1 MTLNSQTF
9 DHWIRNRFVELNT
22 ELEILYSNQT
32 ERTNVDSIGNDL
44 KCSLEDEGREIIKTL
59 LSEGNTDEGFD
70 NAFDL
75 LGNVGLYMAA
85 CRRHEITDPSKQRT
99 SPLKEASGL
108 AMNIGASIGVTPRFA
123 TAHLSTH
130 NKAVDGV
137 YKSFTSLPA
146 EKIFLDYNTKSILAY
161 KRAADALLKLHPLG
175 ISHPMC
181 FELLVVV
188 KEALEEVIK
197 SNTALYEKLNV
208 DDFFY
213 CVRPYYKPYHV
224 GFQVYRGANAGDFA
238 GINVID
244 ILLGLCFANEPAYSQ
259 MLVDKF
265 LYMVPEDQ
273 SILRDCMRRTS
284 IMEDFLDSE
293 VSSKNWYKNNLTLFL
308 EICQLH
314 GDAATQHHNQLVEKY
329 IAGPSSALKGSQ
341 LDNITASGPPLEVLL
356 DSLEKL
362 RDRRAA
368 ANRDDIRTR
377 FDDIQ
382 ILKKRLA
389 KSKNIKKTNFK
400 DDFILTNSNYLL
412 NHSVGRPLKTSEND
426 FAERFY
432 EPWKKSNDEPWEK
445 WLETI
450 NDFTLSLAK
459 IFNAKQSEFC
469 PQVNLSS
476 GLTKILMS
484 LKQVQKKKS
493 VVLVSEID
501 FPGMG
506 FALKK
511 SLPEDCEIRFIP
523 ANEDIT
529 NSSIWDAY
537 MTEDIDLVFV
547 SHAYS
552 NTGQLSPISDVISM
566 ARSRDIISIL
576 DIAQSAGIVP
586 IDLTALKP
594 DFMLGS
600 SVKWLCGG
608 PGAAYLWVNTE
619 RLSSCEPKDVGWFS
633 HENPFEFDIHNFRY
647 HDSALKFWGGTP
659 VVAPFVIA
667 TNSINY
673 FTKIGI
679 KNIRKHNQALIA
691 KTANEIDLEFVS
703 PRDEAIRGG
712 TMILDF
718 GSNQQKVL
726 NHLQDNN
733 IGVDLRSHGIR
744 ISPHI
749 YNDELDI
756 DQLIS
761 VIKSTKF

>member
-1 MTLNSQTF
+1 MTPNSKTF

-146 EKIFLDYNTKSILAY
+146 EKLFLDYNTKAILAY

-175 ISHPMC
+175 ISHPLC
-181 FELLVVV
+181 LELLVVV

-197 SNTALYEKLNV
+197 SNAALYEKLNV

-284 IMEDFLDSE
+284 IMEDFLDSD

-608 PGAAYLWVNTE
+608 PGASYLWVNTE

-749 YNDELDI
+749 YNDEQDI

>member
-1 MTLNSQTF
+1 MTPNSQTL

-146 EKIFLDYNTKSILAY
+146 EKLFLDYNTKAILAY

-175 ISHPMC
+175 ISHPLC
-181 FELLVVV
+181 LELLVVV

-197 SNTALYEKLNV
+197 SNAALYEKLNV

-284 IMEDFLDSE
+284 IMEDFLDSD

-523 ANEDIT
+523 VNEDIT

-659 VVAPFVIA
+659 VVAPFIIA

-726 NHLQDNN
+726 THLQDNN

-749 YNDELDI
+749 YNDEQDI

>member
-1 MTLNSQTF
+1 MTPNSKTF

-146 EKIFLDYNTKSILAY
+146 EKLFLDYNTKAILAY

-181 FELLVVV
+181 LELLVVV

-197 SNTALYEKLNV
+197 SNAALYEKLNV

-284 IMEDFLDSE
+284 IMEDFLDSD

-749 YNDELDI
+749 YNDEQDI

>member
-1 MTLNSQTF
+1 MTPNSQTF

-44 KCSLEDEGREIIKTL
+44 KCSIEDEGREIIKTL

-181 FELLVVV
+181 LELLVVV

-197 SNTALYEKLNV
+197 SNAALYEKLNV

-284 IMEDFLDSE
+284 IMEDFLDSK

-459 IFNAKQSEFC
+459 IFNAKKSEFC

-749 YNDELDI
+749 YNDEQDI

>member
-1 MTLNSQTF
+1 MTPNSQTF

-22 ELEILYSNQT
+22 ELEELYSNQPQ
-32 ERTNVDSIGNDL
+32 RTNVDSIGDDL
-44 KCSLEDEGREIIKTL
+44 KRKLEDEGREIIKTL

-137 YKSFTSLPA
+137 YKSFTSLQA

-181 FELLVVV
+181 LELLVVV
-188 KEALEEVIK
+188 KEALEDVIK
-197 SNTALYEKLNV
+197 SNVALYEKLNV

-259 MLVDKF
+259 MLVDKS

-314 GDAATQHHNQLVEKY
+314 GNAATQHHNQLVEKY

-341 LDNITASGPPLEVLL
+341 LDNITASGPPLEVLM

-459 IFNAKQSEFC
+459 IFNAKKSEFC

-566 ARSRDIISIL
+566 ARSRNIISIL

-749 YNDELDI
+749 YNDEQDI

>member
-1 MTLNSQTF
+1 MTPNSKTF

-146 EKIFLDYNTKSILAY
+146 EKLFLDYNTKAILAY

-175 ISHPMC
+175 ISHPLC
-181 FELLVVV
+181 LELLVVV
-188 KEALEEVIK
+188 KEALVEVIK
-197 SNTALYEKLNV
+197 SNAALYEKLNV

-244 ILLGLCFANEPAYSQ
+244 ILLGLCFTNEPAYSQ

-284 IMEDFLDSE
+284 IMEDFLDSD

-523 ANEDIT
+523 ENEDIT

-659 VVAPFVIA
+659 VVAPFIIA

-679 KNIRKHNQALIA
+679 KNIRKHNQALIV

-726 NHLQDNN
+726 NHLQDIN
-733 IGVDLRSHGIR
+733 IGVDHRSHGIR

-749 YNDELDI
+749 YNDEQDI

>member
-1 MTLNSQTF
+1 MTPNSQTF

-44 KCSLEDEGREIIKTL
+44 KCSIEDEGREIIKTL

-181 FELLVVV
+181 LELLVVV

-197 SNTALYEKLNV
+197 SNAALYEKLNV

-244 ILLGLCFANEPAYSQ
+244 ILLGLCFTNEPAYSQ

-432 EPWKKSNDEPWEK
+432 EPWKKSNNEPWEK

-459 IFNAKQSEFC
+459 IFNAKKSEFC

-749 YNDELDI
+749 YNDEQDI

>member
-1 MTLNSQTF
+1 MTPNSKTF

-146 EKIFLDYNTKSILAY
+146 EKLFLDYNTKAILAY

-175 ISHPMC
+175 ISHPLC
-181 FELLVVV
+181 LELLVVV

-197 SNTALYEKLNV
+197 SNAALYEKLNV

-244 ILLGLCFANEPAYSQ
+244 ILLGLCFTNEPAYSQ

-284 IMEDFLDSE
+284 IMEDFLDSD

-523 ANEDIT
+523 ENEDIT

-718 GSNQQKVL
+718 GSNQRKVL

-749 YNDELDI
+749 YNDEQDI

>member
-1 MTLNSQTF
+1 MTTNSRTF
-9 DHWIRNRFVELNT
+9 DFWIRNRFVELNT
-22 ELEILYSNQT
+22 ELEILYINQSDRSNI
-32 ERTNVDSIGNDL
+32 DSIGQDL
-44 KCSLEDEGREIIKTL
+44 KQLLENEGREIIKTL

-85 CRRHEITDPSKQRT
+85 CRRHEITNPSKDST
-99 SPLKEASGL
+99 SPLKDASGL

-123 TAHLSTH
+123 TAHLTTH

-137 YKSFTSLPA
+137 YKRFTNLPA
-146 EKIFLDYNTKSILAY
+146 EKLFIDYNTKAIFAY
-161 KRAADALLKLHPLG
+161 KRAADSLLKLQPLG
-175 ISHPMC
+175 ISHPMAP
-181 FELLVVV
+181 ELFRLA
-188 KEALEEVIK
+188 KRALKDVIS
-197 SNTALYEKLNV
+197 SNAALFLELNV

-265 LYMVPEDQ
+265 LYMMPEDQ
-273 SILRDCMRRTS
+273 NILRDCMRRTS
-284 IMEDFLDSE
+284 IMDDFLNISNSNE
-293 VSSKNWYKNNLTLFL
+293 KWYQETLTLFL
-308 EICQLH
+308 EVCELH
-314 GDAATQHHNQLVEKY
+314 GESAIQHHNQLVEKY
-329 IAGPSSALKGSQ
+329 IAKPSATLKESQ
-341 LDNITASGPPLEVLL
+341 LDNITASGPPLNVLL

-362 RDRRAA
+362 KDRRAA
-368 ANRDDIRTR
+368 TKRSDIRTR
-377 FDDIQ
+377 FDDIKT
-382 ILKKRLA
+382 LKNRLNLNGKMKQA
-389 KSKNIKKTNFK
+389 SFK
-400 DDFILTNSNYLL
+400 DDFILTNSTYLL
-412 NHSVGRPLKTSEND
+412 SHSVGRPLKTSEND
-426 FAERFY
+426 FSERFY

-608 PGAAYLWVNTE
+608 PGASYLWVNTE

-647 HDSALKFWGGTP
+647 HNSALKFWGGTP

-691 KTANEIDLEFVS
+691 KTANEIDLEFIS

-733 IGVDLRSHGIR
+733 IGIDLRSHGIR

-749 YNDELDI
+749 YNNEQDI
-756 DQLIS
+756 DQLLS

>member
-1 MTLNSQTF
+1 MTPNSQTF

-22 ELEILYSNQT
+22 ELEELYSNQT
-32 ERTNVDSIGNDL
+32 ERTNVDSIGDDL
-44 KCSLEDEGREIIKTL
+44 KRTLEDEGREIIKTL

-181 FELLVVV
+181 LELLVVV

-197 SNTALYEKLNV
+197 SNAALYEKLNV

-244 ILLGLCFANEPAYSQ
+244 ILLGLCFTNEPAYSQ

-314 GDAATQHHNQLVEKY
+314 GNAATQHHNQLVEKY

-459 IFNAKQSEFC
+459 IFNAKKSEFC

-566 ARSRDIISIL
+566 ARSRNIISIL

-726 NHLQDNN
+726 NHLKDNN

-749 YNDELDI
+749 YNDEQDI

>member
-1 MTLNSQTF
+1 MTPNSQTF

-22 ELEILYSNQT
+22 ELEELYSNQPQ
-32 ERTNVDSIGNDL
+32 RTNVDSIGDDL
-44 KCSLEDEGREIIKTL
+44 KRTLEDEGREIIKTL

-181 FELLVVV
+181 LELLVVV

-197 SNTALYEKLNV
+197 SNAALYEKLNV

-259 MLVDKF
+259 MLVDKS

-284 IMEDFLDSE
+284 IMEDFLDSK

-314 GDAATQHHNQLVEKY
+314 GNAATQHHNQLVEKY

-341 LDNITASGPPLEVLL
+341 LDNITASGPPLEVLM

-459 IFNAKQSEFC
+459 IFNAKKSEFC

-566 ARSRDIISIL
+566 ARSRNIISIL

-726 NHLQDNN
+726 NHLKDNN

-749 YNDELDI
+749 YNDEQDI

>member
-1 MTLNSQTF
+1 MTPNSQTF

-44 KCSLEDEGREIIKTL
+44 KCSIEDEGREIIKTL

-181 FELLVVV
+181 LELLVVV

-197 SNTALYEKLNV
+197 SNAALYEKLNV

-244 ILLGLCFANEPAYSQ
+244 ILLGLCFTNEPAYSQ
-259 MLVDKF
+259 MLVDKS

-412 NHSVGRPLKTSEND
+412 NHSVGRPLTTSEND

-459 IFNAKQSEFC
+459 IFNAKKSEFC

-749 YNDELDI
+749 YNDEQDI

>member
-1 MTLNSQTF
+1 MTPNSQTF

-22 ELEILYSNQT
+22 ELEELYSNQPQ
-32 ERTNVDSIGNDL
+32 RTNVDSIGDDL
-44 KCSLEDEGREIIKTL
+44 KRTLEDEGREIIKTL

-181 FELLVVV
+181 LELLVVV

-197 SNTALYEKLNV
+197 SNAALYEKLNV

-244 ILLGLCFANEPAYSQ
+244 ILLGLCFTNEPAYSQ
-259 MLVDKF
+259 MLVDKS

-412 NHSVGRPLKTSEND
+412 NHSVGRPLTTSEND

-459 IFNAKQSEFC
+459 IFNAKKSEFC

-749 YNDELDI
+749 YNDEQDI